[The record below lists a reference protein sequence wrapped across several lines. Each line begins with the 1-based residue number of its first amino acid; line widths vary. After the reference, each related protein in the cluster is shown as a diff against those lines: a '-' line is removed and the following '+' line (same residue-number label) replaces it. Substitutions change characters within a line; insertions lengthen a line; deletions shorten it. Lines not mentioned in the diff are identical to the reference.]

1 MSEVYFTTQEHYSRI
16 MELIDQDPA
25 HIEIVTYSTGRTR
38 SDKDVVWGALAND
51 YNYVGLVLKEI
62 QERLVANRIKKCTIV
77 TTEPPQEVEAIEE
90 FNRITWR
97 QHNANHAK
105 IWLFKFGQHIPSI
118 AVLGSRNLTS
128 TIFYEATVQL
138 GGSYEY
144 GDLMAIRQICE
155 FVEAI
160 IKQSVSLEGHQD
172 WFGQVDQIDI

>member
-1 MSEVYFTTQEHYSRI
+1 MSQVYFTTQEHYSRI

-25 HIEIVTYSTGRTR
+25 HIEVVTYSTGRAR
-38 SDKDVVWGALAND
+38 SDKDVVYGSLAAD

-62 QERLVANRIKKCTIV
+62 QERLVANQIKKCTVV

-105 IWLFKFGQHIPSI
+105 VWLFKWATHT
-118 AVLGSRNLTS
+118 VCLLGSRNLTS
-128 TIFYEATVQL
+128 TIFYEATVEI
-138 GGSYEY
+138 GESKSV
-144 GDLMAIRQICE
+144 RQISE

-160 IKQSVSLEGHQD
+160 IKQSISLEGHQD
-172 WFGQVDQIDI
+172 WFGQVDQIGI

>member
-1 MSEVYFTTQEHYSRI
+1 
-16 MELIDQDPA
+16 MELIEQDPS
-25 HIEIVTYSTGRTR
+25 HIEVVTYSTGRTR
-38 SDKDVVWGALAND
+38 SDKDVVWGSLAND

-105 IWLFKFGQHIPSI
+105 IWLFKWPKYAHMDHRTTICL
-118 AVLGSRNLTS
+118 LGSRNLTS
-128 TIFYEATVQL
+128 TIFYEATVKMDNL
-138 GGSYEY
+138 DE
-144 GDLMAIRQICE
+144 LEPICQICE
-155 FVEAI
+155 FVETI

-172 WFGQVDQIDI
+172 WFGQVDQIGI